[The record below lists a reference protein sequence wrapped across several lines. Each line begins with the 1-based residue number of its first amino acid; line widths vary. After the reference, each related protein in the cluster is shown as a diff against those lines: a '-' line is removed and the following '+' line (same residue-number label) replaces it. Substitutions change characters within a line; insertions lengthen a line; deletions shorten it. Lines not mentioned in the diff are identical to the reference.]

1 MAKPKRSSR
10 KQSSGGSRNSRRPTT
25 VETAPPSENGWI
37 PSLIWGLFLTRWLIP
52 TEGTAEGDTLWLTS
66 IALAAAA
73 IFFWW
78 KSRVSLDQL
87 RFEKLDAAVWLL
99 CGAHILSSVVVILT
113 EGNKR
118 AATNMLWEWL
128 AVAVTFSLLR
138 QTITLDS
145 RPKFLRAILVVT
157 TALACYGIWQ
167 PTFWYPAN
175 LREYQQLKTEI
186 ESVESSP
193 DFSPEEQFKRH
204 RELRADLVS
213 RGIPLSGPAQQL
225 FERRL
230 RDSKE
235 PLGFFALTNTLASF
249 MAIGL
254 VLLAGSF
261 VGLLLPK
268 QTEGTSS
275 NNCESNNRR
284 TLAVLGVALLLVT
297 YCLVLTKSRSAWGGS
312 IVGIGTLLGLFLVTS
327 KSGTAL
333 RKLLP
338 IVVVGAVVVSL
349 LAGVAIATG
358 ALDIE
363 VLTEASTSLSYR
375 LEYWTATWD
384 VVLDHPLFGTGPG
397 NFRDNYLR
405 HKLPQSS
412 EEISDPHQFILDVAA
427 NAGVIGL
434 TGLVAFLAVV
444 VWLSWK
450 LCGQTETEQESDSA
464 AVNESTLSPRPS
476 IRTAIGSA
484 AGLTIAGEWL
494 FSGSVSFSIFA
505 VCGVAML
512 IDGVLTIV
520 LRPSSTSTN
529 GQLELSVPPL
539 AVVAAIVALFV
550 HLSAAGGIA
559 MPAVIG
565 VALALAAVLSIDA
578 SRNLTTA
585 HSENPQPIATGSNVV
600 ADPAGNFQNG
610 QWLTSALFSGLAA
623 VGCATTAFSPVIQ
636 STSLLQL
643 GDYDAI
649 NGRPARQ
656 VVTSY
661 RRAADADTLTPQP
674 YVHLS
679 QFYLHQWKQTRD
691 ENFFDQSIVA
701 AEHARSL
708 SPHNPQIAHEIGYAW
723 LVRARETSP
732 QNENAIAAA
741 AKELQNALQMYP
753 THPTWTAETAQALAL
768 AGDSSKAA
776 TMARRALEL
785 DEINRTAGHVDRY
798 LPDDLLAAIKPLTN
812 EARSQSAE

>member
-10 KQSSGGSRNSRRPTT
+10 KQSSGRSRNSRKPTT
-25 VETAPPSENGWI
+25 VETAPPSAGGRI
-37 PSLIWGLFLTRWLIP
+37 PAWIWGLLLARWLIP

-66 IALAAAA
+66 LTLAAAA
-73 IFFWW
+73 VFFWW
-78 KSRVSLDQL
+78 KSRVSLDRL
-87 RFEKLDAAVWLL
+87 HFEKLDAAVWLL
-99 CGAHILSSVVVILT
+99 CGAHILSSLVVILT

-138 QTITLDS
+138 QTITSNS

-175 LREYQQLKTEI
+175 LKDYQELKSEI
-186 ESVESSP
+186 ESIESSP
-193 DFSPEEQFKRH
+193 NLSPEEQFQRQ
-204 RELRADLVS
+204 RELRAEFVS

-225 FERRL
+225 FEDRL
-230 RDSKE
+230 LNSKE

-261 VGLLLPK
+261 VGLLLPN
-268 QTEGTSS
+268 QTENTSS
-275 NNCESNNRR
+275 ENCGKKNRSI
-284 TLAVLGVALLLVT
+284 LAVLGVALLLVT
-297 YCLVLTKSRSAWGGS
+297 YCLVLTKSRSAWGGA

-327 KSGTAL
+327 KSGAAL

-338 IVVVGAVVVSL
+338 IVVIGAVAIAL
-349 LAGVAIATG
+349 LTGVAIATE

-375 LEYWTATWD
+375 LEYWTSTWD
-384 VVLDHPLFGTGPG
+384 VILDHPLFGTGPG

-412 EEISDPHQFILDVAA
+412 EEISDPHQFVLDVVA
-427 NAGVIGL
+427 NAGVVGL
-434 TGLVAFLAVV
+434 AGLVAFLAVIA
-444 VWLSWK
+444 WLSGK
-450 LCGQTETEQESDSA
+450 LCRQQEARPDSDSA
-464 AVNESTLSPRPS
+464 LANESTHSPRSS

-484 AGLTIAGEWL
+484 AVLTIAGEWV
-494 FSGSVSFSIFA
+494 FSGDFSWSIFA

-512 IDGVLTIV
+512 IDGVLTMV
-520 LRPSSTSTN
+520 LRPSSISTN
-529 GQLELSVPPL
+529 SQRELTVPPV

-578 SRNLTTA
+578 STESTTA
-585 HSENPQPIATGSNVV
+585 HSEKPQSPSLATGNNVAV
-600 ADPAGNFQNG
+600 DSEENFQNSP
-610 QWLTSALFSGLAA
+610 WLAAALFSGLAA
-623 VGCATTAFSPVIQ
+623 VGCTTTAFSPVIQ

-643 GDYDAI
+643 GDYYAI
-649 NGRPARQ
+649 NGQPIRQ
-656 VVTSY
+656 VINSY

-674 YVHLS
+674 YVRLS

-691 ENFFDQSIVA
+691 ETFFDQSIEA
-701 AEHARSL
+701 GEHARSL
-708 SPHNPQIAHEIGYAW
+708 SPNNPQVAHEIGYTW
-723 LVRARETSP
+723 LVRARGTSP
-732 QNENAIAAA
+732 KNENAIAAA
-741 AKELQNALQMYP
+741 VHELQNALQMYP

-768 AGDSSKAA
+768 AGDSPKAA
-776 TMARRALEL
+776 TMASRALEL
-785 DEINRTAGHVDRY
+785 DEINRGAGHVDRY
-798 LPDDLLAAIKPLTN
+798 LPDDLQTEVKQI
-812 EARSQSAE
+812 AEGE